1 MMNSIRIQ
9 GIVSDMNFSH
19 EVMAEKFLKFKLSSK
34 RKSGT
39 CDVADVVISNDLA
52 NAVSLKNG
60 ETVEIYGNVRS
71 CETVDERENL
81 QNIFVFCETITQVAQ
96 IEGECVNEFILD
108 DGVIVKTG
116 EVRQRQNNRRLC
128 SLKIASNSRYRSNYI
143 PCLAW
148 GRFADMSSLY
158 TTGTVVKGYGRL
170 QSRTYKK
177 ANDHGI
183 EYHEICEVSMLSIA
197 RKDGEE

>member
-9 GIVSDMNFSH
+9 GIVSDMSFSH
-19 EVMAEKFLKFKLSSK
+19 EVMAERFLKFRLSSR

-39 CDVADVVISNDLA
+39 CDVVDVVISKDLA
-52 NAVSLKNG
+52 DAISLRNG
-60 ETVEIYGNVRS
+60 EMVEIYGNVRS

-81 QNIFVFCETITQVAQ
+81 QNIFVFCETLTQIAP
-96 IEGECVNEFILD
+96 IEGECVNEFVLD

>member
-9 GIVSDMNFSH
+9 GVVADVRFSH
-19 EVMAEKFLKFKLSSK
+19 EVKAEKFLKFRLSSR

-39 CDVADVVISNDLA
+39 CDVVDVVISKDLA
-52 NAVSLKNG
+52 DAISLRNG

-81 QNIFVFCETITQVAQ
+81 QNIFVFCETITQ
-96 IEGECVNEFILD
+96 IEPINGECVNEFVLE
-108 DGVIVKTG
+108 DGVVVKAG

-148 GRFADMSSLY
+148 GRFSDTVTTYS
-158 TTGTVVKGYGRL
+158 TGTVVKGYGRM
-170 QSRTYKK
+170 QSRIYKK
-177 ANDHGI
+177 ANGHGV
-183 EYHEICEVSMLSIA
+183 EYHEICEVSLTSIA

>member
-9 GIVSDMNFSH
+9 GVVADVRFSH
-19 EVMAEKFLKFKLSSK
+19 EVKAEKFLKFRLSSR

-39 CDVADVVISNDLA
+39 CDVVDVVISKDLA
-52 NAVSLKNG
+52 DAISLRNG

-71 CETVDERENL
+71 CETVDERESL
-81 QNIFVFCETITQVAQ
+81 KNIFVFCETITQIAPV
-96 IEGECVNEFILD
+96 EGECVNEFVLE
-108 DGVIVKTG
+108 DGVVVKTG

-148 GRFADMSSLY
+148 GRFADISTLY
-158 TTGTVVKGYGRL
+158 TTGTAVKGYGR
-170 QSRTYKK
+170 
-177 ANDHGI
+177 
-183 EYHEICEVSMLSIA
+183 
-197 RKDGEE
+197 